1 MRLPLLWCRSKVEVA
16 ELDTEFLPDM
26 EPTVVLSLGRLI
38 FSSGFM
44 FSSLLSLSRST
55 IFIVSLLRSV

>member
-1 MRLPLLWCRSKVEVA
+1 MTLPLLCCRSKVEVA
-16 ELDTEFLPDM
+16 ELDTEFLPDI
-26 EPTVVLSLGRLI
+26 EPTVVLSVGRLI

-44 FSSLLSLSRST
+44 FLSLLSLSRFT